1 MSYTISIKDTNSP
14 EVFYFEVV
22 KLTWNKTLDD
32 QIPELNQ
39 VPKGLCK
46 SKQVILRGWW
56 CSSGQRGN
64 WVCCPQLWG
73 LGLALLDLS
82 PPPEVWPIYPYLHQ
96 LRHKRLPVQ
105 TRVLEL
111 KATLLLVRPQATCTM
126 EEQQAQTRDSRM
138 ICAFS
143 KLCSE
148 GLSVSH
154 QVHSC
159 GTYQASKLKPL
170 HFKVPSFYL

>member
-1 MSYTISIKDTNSP
+1 M
-14 EVFYFEVV
+14 
-22 KLTWNKTLDD
+22 
-32 QIPELNQ
+32 
-39 VPKGLCK
+39 PKGLYK

-56 CSSGQRGN
+56 CSSGPERELGLLSLKYR
-64 WVCCPQLWG
+64 PQLWG

-105 TRVLEL
+105 RRVLEL

-154 QVHSC
+154 HVHSC